1 MSFVDMLVEVGFD
14 HAAAIELSQDESF
27 KSRCQNRTA
36 TELTGRIVRISNI
49 YSITITDTLKI
60 ISAFPP
66 FAGYNHERVIKGIK
80 AAYGFTDQQV
90 SKIVSSSPSFAGL
103 DHERVIKG
111 IKAAYGFTDQQV
123 SKIVSSSPSFA
134 GLDHERVIKGIK
146 AAYGFTDQQVSKI
159 VSSFPSFAGYNHE
172 RVIKGIKA
180 AYGFTDQQVSKIVS
194 SFPSFAGLNHERVS
208 QKLNRVGNLIGI
220 DSEMIRAEI
229 LKNPALA
236 GYSVR
241 RYIAVIDVF
250 RQLKREHDGISND
263 VMAHLWLRRST
274 LSPYVPDTDMLRVSQ
289 AVRRNEY
296 HEEPKLMQVIRKD
309 LSKLRSAST

>member
-66 FAGYNHERVIKGIK
+66 
-80 AAYGFTDQQV
+80 
-90 SKIVSSSPSFAGL
+90 
-103 DHERVIKG
+103 
-111 IKAAYGFTDQQV
+111 
-123 SKIVSSSPSFA
+123 
-134 GLDHERVIKGIK
+134 
-146 AAYGFTDQQVSKI
+146 
-159 VSSFPSFAGYNHE
+159 FAGYNHE